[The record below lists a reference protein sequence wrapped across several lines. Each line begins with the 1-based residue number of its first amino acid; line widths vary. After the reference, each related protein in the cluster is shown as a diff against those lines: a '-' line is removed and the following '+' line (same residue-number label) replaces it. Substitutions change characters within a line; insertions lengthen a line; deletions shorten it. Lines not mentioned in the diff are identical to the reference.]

1 MRARALDGGTSNP
14 EFYDPTLLVSA
25 DSPPCLIYQGNQD
38 RLVDPKNAQ
47 DLKNQ
52 YTNQGNWACM
62 VVTLPF
68 GGHGSDIAF
77 YGYYNRFFLYYME
90 RFLFLYL

>member
-14 EFYDPTLLVSA
+14 EFYGPTLLVSA

-38 RLVDPKNAQ
+38 GLVDPKNAQ

-52 YTNQGNWACM
+52 YTNQGNRGCM
-62 VVTLPF
+62 VISFPF
-68 GGHGSDIAF
+68 AGHGNDLAF
-77 YGYYNRFFLYYME
+77 YGYYNRFFLYYMD